1 MLSSITSS
9 HAGAVVVAFEVAV
22 AVVVV
27 VVVVAVF
34 VEIAVFILHL
44 TPDTMWECEYLV
56 TDDNDDVSFPDLN
69 QHFNL
74 FCSGSVVKAGLAQLH
89 RVQLSI

>member
-9 HAGAVVVAFEVAV
+9 HKGAFAVVVAFEVAV

-34 VEIAVFILHL
+34 VVFILHL
-44 TPDTMWECEYLV
+44 TPDTMWECE
-56 TDDNDDVSFPDLN
+56 
-69 QHFNL
+69 
-74 FCSGSVVKAGLAQLH
+74 
-89 RVQLSI
+89 